1 MSDTTTVDYLLQ
13 FRPINTQEEWAD
25 SYIYKGYESLEEAS
39 EAIKTAKK
47 LKGKRLEYRAVKQ
60 TVTTVTEVVI

>member
-1 MSDTTTVDYLLQ
+1 MSNTTTIEYLLQ

-25 SYIYKGYESLEEAS
+25 SCIYKGYESPEKAS

-60 TVTTVTEVVI
+60 TVTTVIEVVT